1 VIFTAGGVKLS
12 RSLRGGRVQRAEI
25 PVSLFAEAID
35 GDPKKAP
42 PAAVRW
48 LATTQGRRLN
58 YRRTCPLVRRNER
71 RGSAA
76 LIGRLERCIF
86 RSRRRTTWCEFS
98 ARLFLRA
105 NPVHGGL
112 SSQVVGGRRR
122 SRSSWPSAGSRSPAP
137 QSQLPSRRGAT
148 ERFERLDDAQPTQ
161 VLGERRSELD
171 VRRQLIRHEHVWGV
185 QDFGLITPQ
194 GESRQTAAHVRTSPQ
209 GALRSNAQ

>member
-86 RSRRRTTWCEFS
+86 RSRRRTTSCEFS

-122 SRSSWPSAGSRSPAP
+122 SRSSWPSAGSRSPAANHNCHLVEVAL
-137 QSQLPSRRGAT
+137 SALSAWTTRSRR
-148 ERFERLDDAQPTQ
+148 RFWANAGPNLTYDA
-161 VLGERRSELD
+161 S
-171 VRRQLIRHEHVWGV
+171 
-185 QDFGLITPQ
+185 
-194 GESRQTAAHVRTSPQ
+194 
-209 GALRSNAQ
+209 